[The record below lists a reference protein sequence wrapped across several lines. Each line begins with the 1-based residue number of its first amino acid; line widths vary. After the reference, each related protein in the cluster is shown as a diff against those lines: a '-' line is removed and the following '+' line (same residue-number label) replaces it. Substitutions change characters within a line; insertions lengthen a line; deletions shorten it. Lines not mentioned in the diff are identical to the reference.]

1 MKTINFLLITIALF
15 SIILM
20 LPFGIFILFFILS
33 DQVFRGK
40 KSIMQKV
47 NQCFQ
52 GLMLK
57 PLVKNS

>member
-1 MKTINFLLITIALF
+1 
-15 SIILM
+15 M

-47 NQCFQ
+47 NRYFQ
-52 GLMLK
+52 GLIFK
-57 PLVKNS
+57 PVVENS